1 MSDAN
6 DSAPEQQEDPA
17 DANASASEQQGVQGD
32 TNASTPDPQGARADW
47 PTQIGKPGWKQVF
60 GRVWHRWFDEQLP
73 VAIAGLAFR
82 ALLTLFPLLVA
93 VAAFTGLITDPEQ
106 VVAALESALDFL
118 PEQIRET
125 VIANS
130 ERLAESSPAQLGTGL
145 GISVL
150 IALWSLGNG
159 TLALMAVLNRVYY
172 QREQRNIFLVRL
184 IGTGIGVALA
194 LFLVFSVILLVMAP
208 ALLDWVNIPIAW
220 HWLAEAMRTVLLA
233 LMLLGVQAI
242 LTRYATYRR
251 PPRWRWIQSGSILA
265 AILWLLASGL
275 FSWYVTEL
283 ARPDRIYGA
292 MTGLVLLLLWL
303 QLTMACIVLAAL
315 INSEIEHQTDRDSTI
330 GEDRPQ
336 GERGAFVA
344 DDSVHE
350 TGSA

>member
-1 MSDAN
+1 L
-6 DSAPEQQEDPA
+6 
-17 DANASASEQQGVQGD
+17 
-32 TNASTPDPQGARADW
+32 
-47 PTQIGKPGWKQVF
+47 
-60 GRVWHRWFDEQLP
+60 GRVWRRWSGEQLP

-93 VAAFTGLITDPEQ
+93 VAAFTGLITEPEE
-106 VVAALESALDFL
+106 VVSALESALGFL

-125 VIANS
+125 VIDNS
-130 ERLAESSPAQLGTGL
+130 RRLAESSPAELGTGL
-145 GISVL
+145 VISVL

-172 QREQRNIFLVRL
+172 QREERNIFLVRL
-184 IGTGIGVALA
+184 LGTGIGVALA

-208 ALLDWVNIPIAW
+208 ALLNWVNIPIAW
-220 HWLAEAMRTVLLA
+220 QWFAEGIRTVLLA

-251 PPRWRWIQSGSILA
+251 PPRWRWIQGGSIFA

-292 MTGLVLLLLWL
+292 MAGLILLLLWL
-303 QLTMACIVLAAL
+303 QLTMACIILAAL
-315 INSEIEHQTDRDSTI
+315 INSEIEHQTDRDSTV

-350 TGSA
+350 AGSAGTQRAQQDNDDSD